1 MVDKIYNFV
10 LEKNKKQKNNQLIML
25 RYRQQIVEEVVYG
38 GQY

>member
-10 LEKNKKQKNNQLIML
+10 MEKNNQFIKL

>member
-10 LEKNKKQKNNQLIML
+10 MEKNKKQKNNQFIML
-25 RYRQQIVEEVVYG
+25 RYRQQIVEEVVYA